1 MPKASTRKLAIRRYQ
16 GPSRNLPGQSEQ
28 IKEIEIE
35 KGKKKSKEKRE
46 NLKKKYAERCN
57 YNRLVPIQIRW
68 IDQR

>member
-35 KGKKKSKEKRE
+35 KEKKKRKEK
-46 NLKKKYAERCN
+46 KKVRT
-57 YNRLVPIQIRW
+57 
-68 IDQR
+68 